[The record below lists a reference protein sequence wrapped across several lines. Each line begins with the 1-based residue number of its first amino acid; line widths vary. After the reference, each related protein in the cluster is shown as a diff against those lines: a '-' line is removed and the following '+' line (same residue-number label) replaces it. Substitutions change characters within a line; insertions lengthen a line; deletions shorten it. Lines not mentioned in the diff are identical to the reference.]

1 MYPSRSGIGAPC
13 GWGATHA
20 KGNCGRFLSSIAA
33 WFNPAVPP
41 VYPQR
46 GFRLPA
52 GATEVVL
59 VRHGASEAA
68 VPGEPFPMLDG
79 HGDPA
84 LSPDGEA
91 QALAVAERLAADPP
105 AALFVTPL
113 RRGGRGPRPRPPG
126 GGRGGPGGGGGGPP
140 PPPAA
145 LFGPPRGRPAMT
157 AAPLVERS
165 ALRPVVVPDLREVS
179 LGEWEGGEFRIR
191 MAEGDPVALRAVA
204 EERWDV
210 IPGAEDMEGF
220 GRRVRAG
227 IEAVVAAAGP
237 DVSVAAVVHGGVIGE
252 ACRQATDSRP
262 FAFVHADNGSL
273 TRLVVVAGG
282 PWLLRSFNDTAHLA

>member
-1 MYPSRSGIGAPC
+1 M
-13 GWGATHA
+13 
-20 KGNCGRFLSSIAA
+20 
-33 WFNPAVPP
+33 PP
-41 VYPQR
+41 VYHQR

-68 VPGEPFPMLDG
+68 VPGRPFPMLDG

-84 LSPDGEA
+84 LSPEGEA
-91 QALAVAERLAADPP
+91 QALAVAERLSAEPP

-113 RRGGRGPRPRPPG
+113 RRTS
-126 GGRGGPGGGGGGPP
+126 
-140 PPPAA
+140 
-145 LFGPPRGRPAMT
+145 MT
-157 AAPLVERS
+157 AAPLVERTG
-165 ALRPVVVPDLREVS
+165 LQPVVVHDLREVS

-191 MAEGDPVALRAVA
+191 MAEGDPVAVQAVA

-210 IPGAEDMEGF
+210 IPGAERMEAF
-220 GRRVRAG
+220 AQRVRSG
-227 IEAVVAAAGP
+227 IEAILAAVGP

-252 ACRQATDSRP
+252 VCRQATSSRP

-273 TRLVVVAGG
+273 TRLVVAPGG